1 MKLHGLKV
9 EISDI
14 SNSYDEIVKADEIA
28 DLCIMSISYDE
39 IVGADGF
46 KNSGRFKFVQCN
58 CGS

>member
-1 MKLHGLKV
+1 M

-39 IVGADGF
+39 VVGADGF
-46 KNSGRFKFVQCN
+46 KNSGRFKLVQCN